1 MKKFSAFL
9 MESSLFKIFI
19 VMWLISSIYSFALFS
34 IMDSKFSMLVNLK
47 IGLSLGVFI
56 SISSISIISIS
67 SDRIKF
73 LNFFEKVEKM
83 IEDAESREDLVKIYD
98 KELLDQ
104 PRDIDIISRFN
115 DPYAERG
122 CTEEVLKDALDFVSA
137 EYVIENKMKK
147 GEFWEK
153 IK

>member
-47 IGLSLGVFI
+47 IGLSLGIFI
-56 SISSISIISIS
+56 SILSISIISIS
-67 SDRIKF
+67 RDRIKF

-83 IEDAESREDLVKIYD
+83 IEDAESKEDLVKIYH
-98 KELLDQ
+98 KEFQDLLDLAKS
-104 PRDIDIISRFN
+104 REDIEKANFIYRI
-115 DPYAERG
+115 
-122 CTEEVLKDALDFVSA
+122 LKIKY
-137 EYVIENKMKK
+137 EYV
-147 GEFWEK
+147 EK
-153 IK
+153 

>member
-47 IGLSLGVFI
+47 IGLSLGIFI
-56 SISSISIISIS
+56 SILSISIISIS
-67 SDRIKF
+67 RDRIKF

-98 KELLDQ
+98 KEFQDLLDLAKS
-104 PRDIDIISRFN
+104 REDIEKANFIHRI
-115 DPYAERG
+115 
-122 CTEEVLKDALDFVSA
+122 LKIKY
-137 EYVIENKMKK
+137 EYV
-147 GEFWEK
+147 EK
-153 IK
+153 

>member
-47 IGLSLGVFI
+47 IGLSLGIFI
-56 SISSISIISIS
+56 SILSISIISIS
-67 SDRIKF
+67 RDRIKF

-98 KELLDQ
+98 KEFQDLLDLAKS
-104 PRDIDIISRFN
+104 REDIEKVNFIYRI
-115 DPYAERG
+115 
-122 CTEEVLKDALDFVSA
+122 LKIKY
-137 EYVIENKMKK
+137 EYV
-147 GEFWEK
+147 EK
-153 IK
+153 

>member
-47 IGLSLGVFI
+47 IGLSLGIFI
-56 SISSISIISIS
+56 SILSISIISIS
-67 SDRIKF
+67 RDRIKF

-98 KELLDQ
+98 KEFQDLLDLVKS
-104 PRDIDIISRFN
+104 REDIEKANFIYRI
-115 DPYAERG
+115 
-122 CTEEVLKDALDFVSA
+122 LKIKY
-137 EYVIENKMKK
+137 EYV
-147 GEFWEK
+147 EK
-153 IK
+153 

>member
-47 IGLSLGVFI
+47 IGLSLGIFI
-56 SISSISIISIS
+56 SILSISIISIS
-67 SDRIKF
+67 RDRIKF

-98 KELLDQ
+98 KEFQDLLDLAKS
-104 PRDIDIISRFN
+104 REDIEKANFIYRI
-115 DPYAERG
+115 
-122 CTEEVLKDALDFVSA
+122 LKIKY
-137 EYVIENKMKK
+137 EYV
-147 GEFWEK
+147 EK
-153 IK
+153 